1 MPLARLWI
9 SRAAARS
16 IGSAN
21 CRHCFVA
28 HSAAKSAPL
37 SLAGG
42 GTLVGT
48 VQVPGDKSISHR
60 ALLFGA
66 IAEGETRIE
75 GLLPAE
81 DPLSTAAC
89 LRAMGVEVSPIQAG
103 QPVTVQGA
111 GLDGFQEPGD
121 VLDCGNSGTT
131 MRLMLG
137 LLAGRVGRHFV
148 LTGDGSLRGRP
159 MRRVGAP
166 LAQMGA
172 QIGGRGDGNFAPL
185 AVQGQPLR
193 GTTIHTPVASA
204 QVKSAIL
211 LAALTAEGPTT
222 VIEPAQS
229 RDHSE
234 RMLRSFG
241 AELSVGGAGNT
252 VVTLTPGQT
261 LKGQAVVVPGDI
273 SSAAFW
279 LVAGAITPGAEITVQ
294 NVGLNPSRTGILEV
308 LDQMGAQISVL
319 NRREV
324 AGEPVGDLRV
334 CHGPLQAFDIGGELI
349 PRLVDEIPVLAV
361 AACCAEGI
369 SRIRD
374 AEELRVKETDRLAVM
389 ARQLGAMGGRIEEFA
404 DGMTI
409 NGCTE
414 LHGAEVDSETDH
426 RVAMSLAVAAGIARG
441 DTLLHRPEAAAVSY
455 PGFWDDLARLK
466 QQAG

>member
-1 MPLARLWI
+1 MAESPA
-9 SRAAARS
+9 SP
-16 IGSAN
+16 
-21 CRHCFVA
+21 
-28 HSAAKSAPL
+28 APL

-42 GTLVGT
+42 GSLNGSVR
-48 VQVPGDKSISHR
+48 VPGDKSISHR

-66 IAEGETRIE
+66 IAEGTTRID

-89 LRAMGVEVSPIQAG
+89 LRAMGVTVSAIRAG
-103 QPVTVQGA
+103 EPVTVQGV
-111 GLDGFQEPGD
+111 GLDGFQEPFD

-148 LTGDGSLRGRP
+148 LSGDSSLRGRP
-159 MRRVGAP
+159 MRRVGGP
-166 LAQMGA
+166 LAEMGA
-172 QIGGRGDGNFAPL
+172 VIHGRKNGNFAPL
-185 AVQGQPLR
+185 AVLGARLR

-211 LAALTAEGPTT
+211 LAGLTADGPTT

-234 RMLRSFG
+234 RMLRAFG
-241 AELSVGGAGNT
+241 AELEVSGPGST
-252 VVTLTPGQT
+252 QVTLTPGRS
-261 LKGQAVVVPGDI
+261 LRGQEVVVPGDI

-279 LVAGAITPGAEITVQ
+279 LVAGAITPGARLTVE

-308 LDQMGAQISVL
+308 LGQMGARIEVL
-319 NRREV
+319 NARDV

-334 CHGPLQAFDIGGELI
+334 SHGPLQAFEIGGDLI

-361 AACCAEGI
+361 AACCAEGV

-374 AEELRVKETDRLAVM
+374 AAELRVKETDRLAVM
-389 ARQLGAMGGRIEEFA
+389 ARQLGAMGARIEEFD
-404 DGMTI
+404 DGMAVSGVTA
-409 NGCTE
+409 
-414 LHGAEVDSETDH
+414 LRGASVDSETDH
-426 RVAMSLAVAAGIARG
+426 RVAMSLAVAAGIASG
-441 DTLLHRPEAAAVSY
+441 STTLHRPEAAAVSY
-455 PGFWDDLARLK
+455 PDFWNDLQRLR
-466 QQAG
+466 A

>member
-1 MPLARLWI
+1 
-9 SRAAARS
+9 
-16 IGSAN
+16 
-21 CRHCFVA
+21 
-28 HSAAKSAPL
+28 
-37 SLAGG
+37 
-42 GTLVGT
+42 
-48 VQVPGDKSISHR
+48 
-60 ALLFGA
+60 
-66 IAEGETRIE
+66 
-75 GLLPAE
+75 
-81 DPLSTAAC
+81 
-89 LRAMGVEVSPIQAG
+89 
-103 QPVTVQGA
+103 
-111 GLDGFQEPGD
+111 
-121 VLDCGNSGTT
+121 
-131 MRLMLG
+131 
-137 LLAGRVGRHFV
+137 
-148 LTGDGSLRGRP
+148 
-159 MRRVGAP
+159 
-166 LAQMGA
+166 
-172 QIGGRGDGNFAPL
+172 
-185 AVQGQPLR
+185 
-193 GTTIHTPVASA
+193 
-204 QVKSAIL
+204 
-211 LAALTAEGPTT
+211 
-222 VIEPAQS
+222 
-229 RDHSE
+229 
-234 RMLRSFG
+234 MLRSFG

-308 LDQMGAQISVL
+308 LEQMGAQISVL
-319 NRREV
+319 NRRDV

-466 QQAG
+466 QQAS